1 MWIQHNFTFLQEEL
15 PDYSTTCVYNTDIMK
30 HVFDYSN
37 ISDIESCSGT
47 YRQKAKLL
55 KILLMKGQDAC
66 EGLISTIQE
75 NLKRNDLILKMK
87 RKSNVLMTKGTDMFI
102 DMYFI

>member
-1 MWIQHNFTFLQEEL
+1 
-15 PDYSTTCVYNTDIMK
+15 
-30 HVFDYSN
+30 
-37 ISDIESCSGT
+37 
-47 YRQKAKLL
+47 
-55 KILLMKGQDAC
+55 MKGQDAC